1 MATPPYL
8 GTAQPVATSAGLF
21 GRLGSYFG
29 SSTTPAY
36 AGRGQPQAGGGLLA
50 VPTPI
55 YAPAPVREPVEDPKI
70 VQEEVA
76 AACAADEPPVV
87 MCPIDAAALA
97 AGQIAIVV
105 PHQGAPI
112 EKP

>member
-8 GTAQPVATSAGLF
+8 GTAQPIAKSDGLL

-29 SSTTPAY
+29 SGSTPAY
-36 AGRGQPQAGGGLLA
+36 AGRGQPQARGGLLA
-50 VPTPI
+50 VATPI
-55 YAPAPVREPVEDPKI
+55 YASAPVREPIAEPEI
-70 VQEEVA
+70 VQQEVA

-97 AGQIAIVV
+97 AGQIAIVI
-105 PHQGAPI
+105 PHQGNPI